1 MLIIIVILT
10 VVKIFDPVIKNC
22 FNFLDDMD
30 NDCKFSALYT
40 LTYTILDPF
49 YVVCVVIITEN
60 ISCVTIFSCKS
71 IKK

>member
-30 NDCKFSALYT
+30 NNCKIYALYT

-49 YVVCVVIITEN
+49 YVVCAVIITEN
-60 ISCVTIFSCKS
+60 ISCVTIFFCKS